1 MISGLKSFGW
11 KIVWLT
17 IFAIAMAYLES
28 AVVVYLRAIY
38 YPAGFAFPLKAI
50 TGSTIWIE
58 LGREV
63 ATLVMLAAVGILF
76 AATGAGRFAAICF
89 AFGVWDIFYYLW
101 LKIFI
106 NWPES
111 LMTWD
116 LLFLIPAPWIGPVIA
131 PILVSLC
138 LITAGTIILANEHN
152 NLHFHPAWWSWWL
165 EIIAGLLIILAFL
178 SNLPAVIQQSIPRSF
193 PWWMFLIGLIGGIAM
208 FLMMFFHPHYFKAL
222 NATGNKN
229 ENSP

>member
-1 MISGLKSFGW
+1 MISGPKSFGW

-17 IFAIAMAYLES
+17 VFAIAMAYLES

-63 ATLVMLAAVGILF
+63 ATLAMLTAVGILF
-76 AATGAGRFAAICF
+76 AITRAGRFAAICF
-89 AFGVWDIFYYLW
+89 TFGVWDIFYYFW

-138 LITAGTIILANEHN
+138 LITAGIIILVNERDN
-152 NLHFHPAWWSWWL
+152 RHFHPPWWSWWL

-178 SNLPAVIQQSIPRSF
+178 SNLPAVIQQSMPKSF
-193 PWWMFLIGLIGGIAM
+193 PWWIFLMGLIGGIAM
-208 FLMMFFHPHYFKAL
+208 FLMMFIHPRYFKPL
-222 NATGNKN
+222 NATGNSH